1 MHTHVIFKDALTVLY
16 ETVDCG
22 PDIHYPGN
30 HNWPITSS
38 MLRRC
43 ETRNAILQELT
54 DGYRIIPMPE
64 YVFPKE
70 MVQTVIE
77 DGYCT

>member
-1 MHTHVIFKDALTVLY
+1 MHTHVIFKDALTVLN

-22 PDIHYPGN
+22 SDIRYPN
-30 HNWPITSS
+30 NNCWPITSA

-54 DGYRIIPMPE
+54 DGYRIALMPG

-70 MVQTVIE
+70 MVQAVVE
-77 DGYCT
+77 E